1 VGNRE
6 RAGAA
11 WPAHAAFLYAGAEE
25 FAAGALAFVTA
36 GLDAG
41 AAVLVGVPEP
51 GTGLLRDQLDGRA
64 AQVSWADISQ
74 VGANPARI
82 IPWIRTFAEGHPGQ
96 PVRCLQEPAWAAR
109 TSPELGE
116 VFRHEALVNLAFVG
130 TTVSIMCPYDTAGP
144 DPAVIRSAELTHP
157 ALVRSGHVAPS
168 PGYDAEAWLPGE
180 RDRPLSGPPEDAAVL
195 AYRADLATV
204 RAFAARHARRAG
216 LAAERALD
224 LVLAVG
230 ELAANT
236 FRYSHGGGVAA
247 IWTAGNEL
255 ICQIEDTGHITDLLA
270 GQRQA
275 PADAGGGHGLW
286 LVHQVCDLVE
296 LRSGPGRTVIRMH
309 MRLGS

>member
-1 VGNRE
+1 VGDRAG
-6 RAGAA
+6 AGAA

-25 FAAGALAFVTA
+25 FVAGALAFVTA
-36 GLDAG
+36 GLEAG
-41 AAVLVGVPEP
+41 DAVLVGLPER

-82 IPWIRTFAEGHPGQ
+82 IPWIRTFAEGHAGR

-109 TSPELGE
+109 TSPELCE
-116 VFRHEALVNLAFVG
+116 VFRHEALVNLAFAR
-130 TTVSIMCPYDTAGP
+130 TAVSIMCPYDRDGP
-144 DPAVIRSAELTHP
+144 DPGVIRSAELTHP
-157 ALVRSGHVAPS
+157 ALVRDGRAAPS
-168 PGYDAEAWLPGE
+168 PGYDAAAWLPGE
-180 RDRPLSGPPEDAAVL
+180 GDRPLPGPPDGAAVL
-195 AYRADLATV
+195 AYRADLAMV

-216 LAAERALD
+216 LAAERAVD

-236 FRYSHGGGVAA
+236 FRYSHGGGIAA

-255 ICQIEDTGHITDLLA
+255 ICQIEDTGHITDPLA

-275 PADAGGGHGLW
+275 PVDAGGGHGLW

-296 LRSGPGRTVIRMH
+296 LRSGPGRTVVRMH
-309 MRLGS
+309 MRLSN